1 MLEEML
7 GFAKEGDAAFIV
19 LSAAVGTGLLIR
31 LLLGFIYGRYIYAMN
46 EAGITRVK
54 WIVKMRERFREQYR
68 LGLQVRDLDAFV
80 RKNVFQISF
89 LRVFLITWEKLGMQT
104 ITVCAIAAVT
114 GALQMLFAEMNA
126 AHIVSYLVCG
136 LAGTG
141 ILLFAES
148 VADVPGKRYI
158 LLNSTRDYLGNIAL
172 PAILAELQNEEPEPV
187 GVLMTK
193 NEIQPKKSEKRRR
206 WMSGNKESRG
216 EREKNE
222 AMRLVREA
230 RAERSRETVR
240 REIGEKSGSIQPTA
254 EDVNEILKEFLA

>member
-89 LRVFLITWEKLGMQT
+89 LLQYNICTEKQ
-104 ITVCAIAAVT
+104 ANP
-114 GALQMLFAEMNA
+114 F
-126 AHIVSYLVCG
+126 
-136 LAGTG
+136 
-141 ILLFAES
+141 
-148 VADVPGKRYI
+148 
-158 LLNSTRDYLGNIAL
+158 
-172 PAILAELQNEEPEPV
+172 
-187 GVLMTK
+187 
-193 NEIQPKKSEKRRR
+193 
-206 WMSGNKESRG
+206 
-216 EREKNE
+216 
-222 AMRLVREA
+222 
-230 RAERSRETVR
+230 
-240 REIGEKSGSIQPTA
+240 
-254 EDVNEILKEFLA
+254 